1 MTILLYVR
9 RKEWPVS
16 AVTIQCTHQRVI
28 RGEYEGPAGGE
39 QPWVDLIRLQIS
51 VKGDITEEQR
61 ERLCYI
67 ASRCPVH
74 RTMENAPV
82 IEDIVEVER

>member
-9 RKEWPVS
+9 RKEWPVR
-16 AVTIQCTHQRVI
+16 AVSIQCTHERVS
-28 RGEYEGPAGGE
+28 RDGYEGPAGGE
-39 QPWVDLIRLQIS
+39 QPWVDLIRLHIS
-51 VKGDITEEQR
+51 IKGDITEEQR
-61 ERLCYI
+61 ARLCYI
-67 ASRCPVH
+67 AERCPVH